1 MSAGE
6 AEGHVRQRARL
17 FFALWP
23 EPQVQAALA
32 ELGRGLQHG
41 LGGKPVRQESIHLT
55 LAFLGDVAVEKMSD
69 VEAAAARAAFE
80 PFSFTLDAAG
90 CWKHNGIAWIGPSV
104 TPQPLLELAG
114 SLAGA
119 LLDAGFHVDGRPYAA
134 HVTVLRKARCKPL
147 DLTIAPVHWLASE
160 FVLVR
165 SELNAEGS
173 RYSVFGRWPQPH
185 N

>member
-1 MSAGE
+1 MSPG
-6 AEGHVRQRARL
+6 QARL

-23 EPQVQAALA
+23 EPAVQAALA
-32 ELGRGLQHG
+32 QIGRDLQRR
-41 LGGKPVRQESIHLT
+41 LGGKPTRRESIHLT
-55 LAFLGDVAVEKMSD
+55 LAFLGDIALEKMGD
-69 VEAAAARAAFE
+69 VESAAARTAFE
-80 PFSFTLDAAG
+80 AFSFALDTAG

-104 TPQPLLELAG
+104 TPQPMLQLAG

-134 HVTVLRKARCKPL
+134 HVTVLRKARCTPL
-147 DLTIAPVHWLASE
+147 DLTVAPVHWLASE

-173 RYSVFGRWPQPH
+173 RYSVVGRWPQPH